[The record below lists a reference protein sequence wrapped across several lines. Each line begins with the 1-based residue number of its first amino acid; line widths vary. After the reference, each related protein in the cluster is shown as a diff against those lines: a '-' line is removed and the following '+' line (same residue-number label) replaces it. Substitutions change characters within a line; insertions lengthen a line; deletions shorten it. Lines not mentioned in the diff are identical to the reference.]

1 MAYAAWLDAQWRA
14 AAGHWPALP
23 AGYAVR
29 LPSEAEWEKAAR
41 SGDARV
47 YPWGNEAPGEERANI
62 EGTIG
67 RASTVGM
74 YPAGATPAGLLDMSG
89 NVWEWTHTRY
99 RPYPYQPADGRND
112 PEAEGMPVMRGGS
125 WYRDQW
131 NAHCSARSR
140 NVPVACFVNLG
151 FRVVVSLAASGF

>member
-1 MAYAAWLDAQWRA
+1 
-14 AAGHWPALP
+14 
-23 AGYAVR
+23 
-29 LPSEAEWEKAAR
+29 
-41 SGDARV
+41 
-47 YPWGNEAPGEERANI
+47 
-62 EGTIG
+62 
-67 RASTVGM
+67 
-74 YPAGATPAGLLDMSG
+74 MSG
-89 NVWEWTHTRY
+89 NVWEWTRTRY